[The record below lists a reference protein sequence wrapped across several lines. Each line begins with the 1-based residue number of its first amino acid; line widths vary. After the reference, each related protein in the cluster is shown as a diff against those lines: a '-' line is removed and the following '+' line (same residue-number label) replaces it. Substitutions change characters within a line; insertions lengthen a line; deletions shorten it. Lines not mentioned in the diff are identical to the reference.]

1 MQQSKTAG
9 KQSNADG
16 ESTVYE
22 SRRLNSVRKN
32 FAVGLQK
39 EPKAPAPDSTSF
51 RLNNQTNRN

>member
-1 MQQSKTAG
+1 MQQSKAAG
-9 KQSNADG
+9 KQSDTNR

-39 EPKAPAPDSTSF
+39 EPNAPSPESNSF
-51 RLNNQTNRN
+51 GLNNQTNRN